1 MAEITSSEEIQEWL
15 KDKPK
20 EVSVAIA
27 VRAAMRVVPIYSYKQ
42 VRSQKQYRIIRKK
55 FYRQFSRIGDSMDL
69 NRWI

>member
-42 VRSQKQYRIIRKK
+42 VRSQKKIPNYSKK
-55 FYRQFSRIGDSMDL
+55 VLPPIFTHWR
-69 NRWI
+69 